1 MEEIVAQMLG
11 ILDSNSGR
19 LSRDEYR
26 ELLEEIIS
34 DMETRLEAL
43 DEEDEDEN

>member
-1 MEEIVAQMLG
+1 MGEIVAQMLG

-26 ELLEEIIS
+26 KLLEEIIS